1 MQMCVEVDIAVLRL
15 VAEVNKQVYQVR
27 NVVYDLGAH
36 VHVVLG
42 HSLWSETSEP
52 GISSAV

>member
-15 VAEVNKQVYQVR
+15 VAEANKLVYQVR

-42 HSLWSETSEP
+42 HSLWSETSEL
-52 GISSAV
+52 GILLAV

>member
-27 NVVYDLGAH
+27 NVVYDLGVH

-52 GISSAV
+52 GILSAV

>member
-15 VAEVNKQVYQVR
+15 VAEANVLVYQVR
-27 NVVYDLGAH
+27 NVVYDLGVH

-42 HSLWSETSEP
+42 HSLWSETSEL
-52 GISSAV
+52 GILLAV